1 MYGLRL
7 VLRATGALTFRVLPG
22 SILDI
27 ATYPFVPP
35 STLSGFLYRLWR
47 YATSATRKEGPDFL
61 ETGLGDSPFY
71 YLPKPLVS
79 LGAYPER
86 RGGAPHRTRRHGT
99 KGFASRARSAL
110 VAAKKEP
117 PLPKMEPPQLH
128 SWEYLLEERFVGYV
142 LCQEEEPL
150 ETLAQPF
157 RSEEGILP
165 FGGKLGKEGYA
176 YLEALSPVLL
186 LRPVRERAEPH
197 TLLTL
202 EEAIRGAAQGGLD
215 FRVYTLYRP
224 VWKGEG
230 DWQGPA
236 TIEGFEQFPM
246 ALPEGGG
253 LETDW
258 WVAEG
263 FRVPKKLVEV
273 WS

>member
-1 MYGLRL
+1 MTMYGLRL

-47 YATSATRKEGPDFL
+47 YATSATREEGPDFL
-61 ETGLGDSPFY
+61 ETGLKDSPFY
-71 YLPKPLVS
+71 YLPRFLVS

-86 RGGAPHRTRRHGT
+86 REPQPHRTRRHGT
-99 KGFASRARSAL
+99 KGFASRSRSAL
-110 VAAKKEP
+110 MTS
-117 PLPKMEPPQLH
+117 KMEAPQLH
-128 SWEYLLEERFVGYV
+128 SWEYLLEERFVGYI
-142 LCQEEEPL
+142 LCQEKKPL
-150 ETLAQPF
+150 ETLAHPF
-157 RSEEGILP
+157 RSGEETLP

-176 YLEALSPVLL
+176 YLEALSPVLS
-186 LRPVRERAEPH
+186 LRLVQEQAEPY

-202 EEAIRGAAQGGLD
+202 EEAVKGATRGGLD
-215 FRVYTLYRP
+215 FSVYTLYRP
-224 VWKGEG
+224 A
-230 DWQGPA
+230 WQGQGNWQDPA
-236 TIEGFEQFPM
+236 PIEGFEQFPM
-246 ALPEGGG
+246 ALPEGGE